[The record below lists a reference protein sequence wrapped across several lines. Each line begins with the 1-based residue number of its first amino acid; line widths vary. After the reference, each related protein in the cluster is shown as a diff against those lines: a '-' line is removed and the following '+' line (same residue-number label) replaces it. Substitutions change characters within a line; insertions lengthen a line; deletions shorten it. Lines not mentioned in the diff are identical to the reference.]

1 MSLSQF
7 LEYPL
12 DWPIGIPKTPIDF
25 AHDGMGT
32 EYASIIE
39 LKRAFRALGV
49 KRYTISTNDR
59 FFGRNL
65 VRLKPPPE
73 VPFCDSHGC
82 AVYFTRRMWSADGF
96 EEKEYCL
103 CSDTF
108 LDVADNVI
116 EAAKAIWCFAGLKDS
131 VSGQVFEQSMRSLE
145 LDDAY
150 ATEEIHD
157 EGPSDESSDSG
168 AESSVAY
175 AEEPKEEPPHVPSK
189 HSRWYRVLGFKM
201 YPGSLAQAESRYR
214 QLIKQCHPDVGGTEE
229 DASAL
234 FSAIKQARKI
244 FEDVDMNI

>member
-1 MSLSQF
+1 MIPDQF

-12 DWPIGIPKTPIDF
+12 DWPPGTPKTPIDF
-25 AHDGMGT
+25 AHEGIGT

-73 VPFCDSHGC
+73 IPFCDSHGC
-82 AVYFTRRMWSADGF
+82 AVYFTRRMWSEDGF

-103 CSDTF
+103 CSDVF
-108 LDVADNVI
+108 LDVADNVV
-116 EAAKAIWCFAGLKDS
+116 EVAKAIWCFAGLKDS
-131 VSGQVFEQSMRSLE
+131 VSGQVFEQSMRSLG
-145 LDDAY
+145 LDDADEPEEMHD
-150 ATEEIHD
+150 EEIAD
-157 EGPSDESSDSG
+157 EPTPEADDCP
-168 AESSVAY
+168 
-175 AEEPKEEPPHVPSK
+175 EEPKEELPHVPSR
-189 HSRWYRVLGFKM
+189 HSRWYRILGFRI
-201 YPGSLAQAESRYR
+201 YPESLAQAESRYR

-244 FEDVDMNI
+244 FENVDMNI